1 MKRTFKVLLSA
12 IILTVMLFAI
22 ATVSYADVSEVYET
36 ENGSLCA
43 DAPTE
48 QNEPTVNESNVEEE
62 LSENV
67 FSAIFEQIKS
77 YATEIFCAMTFI
89 GSLILAYAYKKGL
102 LPLIEK
108 TLLSIGS
115 SVSKIKERTESGAVA
130 TEELGASIT
139 AKLENSEALVN
150 NMIDKIGE
158 MNAELSQIKTSE
170 LERTDNCKELSIIVS
185 TQIDMLYDIF
195 MSSALPQYQKD
206 AVGEKVAKMKEM
218 LKENDKKK

>member
-48 QNEPTVNESNVEEE
+48 RNEPTVNESNVEEE

-67 FSAIFEQIKS
+67 FSEIFEQIKS

>member
-1 MKRTFKVLLSA
+1 MKRTFKVRLSA

-22 ATVSYADVSEVYET
+22 ATVSYADASEVYET

-43 DAPTE
+43 DATAE

>member
-22 ATVSYADVSEVYET
+22 ATVSYADASEVYET

-43 DAPTE
+43 DATTE
-48 QNEPTVNESNVEEE
+48 QNEPTLNESNVEEE
-62 LSENV
+62 LSGNV